1 MLNIVIYLNI
11 NIMALW
17 KISAK
22 NSNNTPCINKR
33 QKLEKGMFVETST
46 ISPIPPLGYPKEQQM
61 LADLFK
67 SKYGIEIDP
76 TRMNRSN
83 FDCEKIG

>member
-1 MLNIVIYLNI
+1 
-11 NIMALW
+11 MALW
-17 KISAK
+17 KISPR
-22 NSNNTPCINKR
+22 NSNNTPCKNKR

-46 ISPIPPLGYPKEQQM
+46 MSSIPPLGYPKEQQM

-67 SKYGIEIDP
+67 SKYDIEIDP